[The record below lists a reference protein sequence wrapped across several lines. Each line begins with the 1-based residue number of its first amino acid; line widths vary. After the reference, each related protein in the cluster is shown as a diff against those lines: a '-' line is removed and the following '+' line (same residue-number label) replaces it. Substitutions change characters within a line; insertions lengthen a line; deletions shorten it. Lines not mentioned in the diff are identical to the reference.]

1 MTTSIDIEKAIEIY
15 KEASTSTLSMMEY
28 VLLLLSE
35 MQKQIQ
41 QCKVAIDNENLEGRD
56 RTLSKAQDFLFEIM
70 TTTNQETVE
79 SERLMTLY
87 IHMNQCLVKTRMTKN
102 VELLPHV
109 EQLVAQLIESW
120 QVAKQVTRRR
130 TYKTDQL

>member
-1 MTTSIDIEKAIEIY
+1 MTTSMEMEKAIQIY

-35 MQKQIQ
+35 MQKYIQ
-41 QCKVAIDNENLEGRD
+41 QCQVAIVSMDNEERD

-87 IHMNQCLVKTRMTKN
+87 IHMNQCLVKTRMTQSG
-102 VELLPHV
+102 ELLPHI
-109 EQLVAQLIESW
+109 EQLTSQLIESW
-120 QVAKQVTRRR
+120 QIAKQVTRRR
-130 TYKTDQL
+130 TYTTDQL

>member
-1 MTTSIDIEKAIEIY
+1 MTTSMEIEKAIQIY

-28 VLLLLSE
+28 VLLLLNE
-35 MQKQIQ
+35 MQKYIQ
-41 QCKVAIDNENLEGRD
+41 QCQVAIANTDNEERD

-87 IHMNQCLVKTRMTKN
+87 IHMNQCLVKTRMTQSG
-102 VELLPHV
+102 ELLPHI
-109 EQLVAQLIESW
+109 EQLTAQLIESW
-120 QVAKQVTRRR
+120 QIAKQVTRRR
-130 TYKTDQL
+130 TYTTDQL

>member
-1 MTTSIDIEKAIEIY
+1 MPTSMEMEKAIQIY

-35 MQKQIQ
+35 MQKYIQ
-41 QCKVAIDNENLEGRD
+41 QCQVAIVSTDNEERD

-87 IHMNQCLVKTRMTKN
+87 IHMNQCLVKTRMTQSG
-102 VELLPHV
+102 ELLPHI
-109 EQLVAQLIESW
+109 EQLTAQLIESW
-120 QVAKQVTRRR
+120 QIAKQVTRRR